1 MASLF
6 SRFHPALESGNRAV
20 TAPTVSRT
28 RTWQRTVRRTLTAA
42 SALPMA
48 ALLLQPVPLL
58 AADAAGTEP
67 PAAQAAPQS
76 GPITVIDVLG
86 RQVTLK
92 APAKRVIL
100 TQARHMPVMALLT
113 PDPVSLLAGWSDEFK
128 TSFSREYQTS
138 AALPGHCQGAP
149 GGTAHRR

>member
-6 SRFHPALESGNRAV
+6 SHVHPALESGNRAV

-28 RTWQRTVRRTLTAA
+28 RTWQRAVRRTLTAA

-76 GPITVIDVLG
+76 GP
-86 RQVTLK
+86 R
-92 APAKRVIL
+92 
-100 TQARHMPVMALLT
+100 
-113 PDPVSLLAGWSDEFK
+113 
-128 TSFSREYQTS
+128 
-138 AALPGHCQGAP
+138 
-149 GGTAHRR
+149 